1 MGFPY
6 QDVTK
11 AKGFILEF
19 AKRLQAN
26 KELREGW
33 SKLGMVVGIHL
44 ENPKFDFW
52 IDARGKEMQ
61 ITEQNP
67 GEEGASLTL
76 TCELFHKLYTG
87 QENAMM
93 AFIKRSI
100 KAQGKVTGIMKLTSL
115 MPQAVEVY
123 KSYLQEKGLTP

>member
-1 MGFPY
+1 MSFPY
-6 QDVTK
+6 QDSVQ
-11 AKGFILEF
+11 AKEFILEF

-26 KELREGW
+26 KELHEGW

-52 IDARGKEMQ
+52 IDARSSEMK
-61 ITEQNP
+61 ITEQSP

-100 KAQGKVTGIMKLTSL
+100 RARGKVTGIMKLTGL